1 MWKELGA
8 DITAA
13 LERDP
18 AARSRI
24 EVIITY
30 PSVHALFFYRLGNAL
45 WRRDLKFLGRFVAQ
59 FGRFLT
65 GIEIHP
71 GAIVGPGCF
80 IDHGSGVVV
89 GETAE
94 LGRNVT
100 LYQGVTLGGTS
111 LEKGKRHPT
120 LEEGVIVGAGAK
132 ILGPLTIGKDA
143 RVGSNAVVLKDVP
156 ADTTVIGIPAREVQ
170 PRSGDGKRAK
180 QNQSSHDFC
189 AYGIPTDDLPDPVA
203 RSLEGVVDM
212 ICGLRGRIEELE
224 NQLSEQSAQPA
235 KKPATAR
242 KAGVTKTAATKTVA
256 AKTAG
261 KKSPAKKTAPKK
273 TAAKATSK
281 AGTKTATSAKD
292 KAAPKPSSD
301 TGAKE
306 AGDKV
311 EPEVAD

>member
-45 WRRDLKFLGRFVAQ
+45 WRRDLKFLGRFIAQ

-71 GAIVGPGCF
+71 GAIIGPGCF

-132 ILGPLTIGKDA
+132 ILGPLTIGKNA
-143 RVGSNAVVLKDVP
+143 RVGSNAVVLKDVSP
-156 ADTTVIGIPAREVQ
+156 DTTVIGIPAREVQ
-170 PRSGDGKRAK
+170 PRNGDSKRAEKK
-180 QNQSSHDFC
+180 QAARDFC

-224 NQLSEQSAQPA
+224 NQLSEQSAKTA
-235 KKPATAR
+235 KKPATTRKTTARKTTATKSTTTKSTAR
-242 KAGVTKTAATKTVA
+242 KA
-256 AKTAG
+256 
-261 KKSPAKKTAPKK
+261 PPKK
-273 TAAKATSK
+273 TAAKAPPK
-281 AGTKTATSAKD
+281 ARTKTAAPAKD
-292 KAAPKPSSD
+292 QAPSGNS
-301 TGAKE
+301 TGKE
-306 AGDKV
+306 AGEKV
-311 EPEVAD
+311 ETEVTD

>member
-132 ILGPLTIGKDA
+132 ILGPLTIGKNA
-143 RVGSNAVVLKDVP
+143 RVGSNAVVLKDVSP
-156 ADTTVIGIPAREVQ
+156 DTTVIGIPAREVQ
-170 PRSGDGKRAK
+170 PRNGDSKRAEKK
-180 QNQSSHDFC
+180 QAARDFC

-224 NQLSEQSAQPA
+224 NQLSEQSAQPV
-235 KKPATAR
+235 KKPAAAR
-242 KAGVTKTAATKTVA
+242 KPAATKVA
-256 AKTAG
+256 ATKAG
-261 KKSPAKKTAPKK
+261 AAKSTAKKVAPKK
-273 TAAKATSK
+273 TATKAPAKT
-281 AGTKTATSAKD
+281 GTKAVAPAKD
-292 KAAPKPSSD
+292 KTPANNS
-301 TGAKE
+301 TGKE
-306 AGDKV
+306 TGEKV